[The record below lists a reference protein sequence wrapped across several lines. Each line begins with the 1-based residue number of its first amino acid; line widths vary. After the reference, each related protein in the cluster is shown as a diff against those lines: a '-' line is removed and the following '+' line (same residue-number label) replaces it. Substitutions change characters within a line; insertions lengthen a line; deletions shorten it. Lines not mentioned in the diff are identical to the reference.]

1 MVNKHGALM
10 RDFFSTNM
18 AVQIFYKMVLAF
30 VFKNYE
36 NTKAHIDWP
45 DPENHCFYK
54 KNLVLLQNTCL
65 HHTDFCTKSIHTG
78 LVPLL
83 FCRGN
88 FTRFLYVPVKQACRL
103 A

>member
-1 MVNKHGALM
+1 MVNKHGASM

-45 DPENHCFYK
+45 DPENHCFLYK
-54 KNLVLLQNTCL
+54 KPCPT
-65 HHTDFCTKSIHTG
+65 TKHLFASHWFLYKIHTSG
-78 LVPLL
+78 A
-83 FCRGN
+83 CA
-88 FTRFLYVPVKQACRL
+88 TPVL
-103 A
+103 